1 MRQAEPAKSI
11 KMLPYGVVL
20 FGSYTIA
27 IAATIGLIRFHK
39 INRSYRPFIFITIA
53 ALANE
58 VASTLLIMSNN
69 SNAISTN
76 MLNLV
81 EGCLWLFQIKVWGG
95 FKRRKWVF
103 PALFSTLVCI
113 WIVEN
118 LVFGRIQV
126 FSSIFAV
133 TSAVVFVFLAID
145 QVNQLI
151 VEEKGNLLRNSRFL
165 ICVGI
170 IIFFTYRI
178 MVESFYLMDLTQS
191 NQFLRNVFGIL
202 VFVNVFVN
210 LLFALAILWIPTRQ
224 KFSLPF
230 L

>member
-1 MRQAEPAKSI
+1 
-11 KMLPYGVVL
+11 MLPYGVVL

-27 IAATIGLIRFHK
+27 IAATIGLIRFQK
-39 INRSYRPFIFITIA
+39 INRAYRPFIFITIA

-58 VASTLLIMSNN
+58 VASTLLIMSDN

-103 PALFSTLVCI
+103 PALFSTMVCI

-118 LVFGRIQV
+118 LVFGRIHV

-210 LLFALAILWIPTRQ
+210 LLFALAILWMPTRQ